1 MITIIKLDRK
11 KILLVVLLLVGVILC
26 VAGFSGLAEKMLG
39 LQDKPSTAATV
50 TLSHPEGGDNEVGDT
65 GSDESPV
72 IDQTILNDVDN
83 TADGSYFV
91 EARMSLEQARG
102 KEMETLREVL
112 ASEADE
118 EVRKTAQERL
128 MMLSSKIS
136 QEMELENLIRAKGYQ
151 DAAVFL
157 DTDTVT
163 VILRPGKDMAG
174 DTDNTTIA
182 GLVSKTT
189 GVPED
194 GVIVITRDN

>member
-1 MITIIKLDRK
+1 MITIIKLDRN
-11 KILLVVLLLVGVILC
+11 KILLAVLLLVGIILC

-39 LQDKPSTAATV
+39 LEDKPSTAATV
-50 TLSHPEGGDNEVGDT
+50 TLSHPESDDEAGDMGPGEAQV
-65 GSDESPV
+65 V
-72 IDQTILNDVDN
+72 DQTIMNDVDN
-83 TADGSYFV
+83 TTGSSYFV

-157 DTDTVT
+157 DSDTVT
-163 VILRPGKDMAG
+163 VILRPGKDMAI

-189 GVPED
+189 GVPEE
-194 GVIVITRDN
+194 GVIVITRAN

>member
-11 KILLVVLLLVGVILC
+11 KILLAVLLLLGIILC

-39 LQDKPSTAATV
+39 LEDNPSTAATV
-50 TLSHPEGGDNEVGDT
+50 TLSHPESGGAAGDM
-65 GSDESPV
+65 GSGEATV
-72 IDQTILNDVDN
+72 IDQAIVNDVDN
-83 TADGSYFV
+83 RGDSSYFV

-118 EVRKTAQERL
+118 EVRKAAQERM

-157 DTDTVT
+157 DSDTVT
-163 VILRPGKDMAG
+163 VILRPGKNMVG

-189 GVPED
+189 GIPEE
-194 GVIVITRDN
+194 GVIVITRAN